1 MLGGDLVG
9 LPGGPPRALLEDD
22 GFPVL
27 EHLGL
32 SLVDALQP
40 VSEAAARAGEDGPGP
55 ERGAV
60 EERAHLEAELPEADG
75 HACDV
80 LVSCSQSCPS
90 ISLSISETRRRPD
103 FEKTQ
108 GGRYRTKARPEQY
121 SRDHRDGW
129 SGDVCSLLYVSRGG
143 RACSC
148 VVVGSFRLEEVVICG
163 LTFGGLSIG

>member
-40 VSEAAARAGEDGPGP
+40 VSEAAARAGKEGPGP

-80 LVSCSQSCPS
+80 LVSCFSVMS
-90 ISLSISETRRRPD
+90 IYLAFDS
-103 FEKTQ
+103 
-108 GGRYRTKARPEQY
+108 
-121 SRDHRDGW
+121 
-129 SGDVCSLLYVSRGG
+129 
-143 RACSC
+143 
-148 VVVGSFRLEEVVICG
+148 
-163 LTFGGLSIG
+163 